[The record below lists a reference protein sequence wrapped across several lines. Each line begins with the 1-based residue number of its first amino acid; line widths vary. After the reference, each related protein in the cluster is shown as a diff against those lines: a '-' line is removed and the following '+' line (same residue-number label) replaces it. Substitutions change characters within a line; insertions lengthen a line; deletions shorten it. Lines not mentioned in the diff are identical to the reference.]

1 MFMASLEKFIKSGS
15 LIALLRLLLVLL
27 RLLLSLLRLLLSL
40 LRLLLV
46 LLRLLACPS
55 VFFGT
60 LLSG

>member
-1 MFMASLEKFIKSGS
+1 MASLEKFIKSGF

-27 RLLLSLLRLLLSL
+27 RLLLSLLRLL
-40 LRLLLV
+40 
-46 LLRLLACPS
+46 ACPS

>member
-1 MFMASLEKFIKSGS
+1 MFIASLEKFIKSSS

-40 LRLLLV
+40 LRLL
-46 LLRLLACPS
+46 ACPS